1 MMEQEDIKTGG
12 EYILQQYQ
20 VEDSSDTSDMDEE
33 YSENEQDPY
42 PDNFSDQPIHLRPEC
57 EEAYFQNLD
66 NGGSE
71 DLAFWRV
78 VKTFGIG
85 RCCSSGYVCMEF
97 IKKGYEKWVTIREVE
112 DRDISDLTEF
122 VFERDKCVVDQ
133 ARAILEKEGS
143 ITKEAFAKI
152 EQEAG
157 EVELIY
163 EFKG

>member
-1 MMEQEDIKTGG
+1 MNSDSDYGSREWIQRRTAAKDAIEEQQLKSGKYAIVTCKG
-12 EYILQQYQ
+12 
-20 VEDSSDTSDMDEE
+20 
-33 YSENEQDPY
+33 
-42 PDNFSDQPIHLRPEC
+42 NFSDQPIHLRPEC

-66 NGGSE
+66 NGDSE

-85 RCCSSGYVCMEF
+85 RCCSSAYVCMEF
-97 IKKGYEKWVTIREVE
+97 IKKGYEEWVTIREVE

-122 VFERDKCVVDQ
+122 DFERDKCVVDQ